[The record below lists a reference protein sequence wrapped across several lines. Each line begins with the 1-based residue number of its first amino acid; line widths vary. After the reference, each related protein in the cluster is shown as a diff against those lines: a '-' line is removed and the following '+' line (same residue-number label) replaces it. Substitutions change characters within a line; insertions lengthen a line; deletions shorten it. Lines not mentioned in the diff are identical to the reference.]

1 MKLAELQYLEC
12 ALCDHV
18 DVVFEKMPD
27 NGTVD
32 WDLRKLDLVNRIM
45 AELSNITVELEDED
59 CFE

>member
-27 NGTVD
+27 NGTKD